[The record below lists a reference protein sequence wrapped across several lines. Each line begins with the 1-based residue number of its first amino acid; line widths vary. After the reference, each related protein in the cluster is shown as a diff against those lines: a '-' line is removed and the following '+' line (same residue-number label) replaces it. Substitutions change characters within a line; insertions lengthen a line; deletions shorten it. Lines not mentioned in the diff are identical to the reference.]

1 MAIGFYLPFEL
12 SVPIFV
18 GGIIAWFAQRVLKKQ
33 IVISSPEDREALEE
47 KGRDAGNRGLL
58 FASGLIT
65 GEALIGI
72 LMAIPIVISGK
83 ADVLA
88 IVSNPIGTWPGIILL
103 LLVVLWLGK
112 VASPGKKRRS

>member
-1 MAIGFYLPFEL
+1 L

-18 GGIIAWFAQRVLKKQ
+18 GGVVALLAGRVLKKR
-33 IVISSPEDREALEE
+33 IVAASPEDREGLGAEG
-47 KGRDAGNRGLL
+47 KTAGNRGLL

-88 IVSNPIGTWPGIILL
+88 ILPEPIGAWPGVVLL
-103 LLVVLWLGK
+103 LFVVLWLGK
-112 VASPGKKRRS
+112 VAAPGKKSGHV